1 MSGTMYLLV
10 PIKWLPLMLWRP
22 GIEAAISKHAFPSS
36 WTEEFGAT
44 FVMIKTNTNAT
55 RSRTLAEIRMS
66 ATARQEFLISF
77 RVSTRWH
84 NFILFGLNCAVQ
96 YYNLKCIDYPGL
108 VSFFFLF
115 PFSPTACT
123 TCVNGLPTCCYRS
136 RTLISHVD
144 FRLGFTWHESTNGN
158 NQWTSNCSTVPHN

>member
-1 MSGTMYLLV
+1 
-10 PIKWLPLMLWRP
+10 MLWRP
-22 GIEAAISKHAFPSS
+22 GIDAAISKHAFPSS

-66 ATARQEFLISF
+66 ATARQELLISF

-96 YYNLKCIDYPGL
+96 YYNLKCIDYFRWL
-108 VSFFFLF
+108 IH
-115 PFSPTACT
+115 AMW
-123 TCVNGLPTCCYRS
+123 
-136 RTLISHVD
+136 TLIENQHEKSTYD
-144 FRLGFTWHESTNGN
+144 FCN
-158 NQWTSNCSTVPHN
+158 NKLEAHLRKSYMQWVKTECKVAIATSTVKHKKMISQSKERIFN